1 MFEQIFHQSVK
12 PSCFLGINKKEELE
26 TKCKLCEERLVR
38 ADKLIN
44 GLADEKIRWHDTVT
58 SLDHMIANIIGD
70 VMVSAGFVAYLG
82 AFTVRFDSVL
92 SSIGAMCYSSKFAIY
107 K

>member
-1 MFEQIFHQSVK
+1 MNHSIVIMRLNSGV
-12 PSCFLGINKKEELE
+12 NKKEELE

-58 SLDHMIANIIGD
+58 SLDHMVANIIGD

-82 AFTVRFDSVL
+82 AFTVRHVFDYIFL
-92 SSIGAMCYSSKFAIY
+92 F
-107 K
+107 